1 MKSIL
6 LELEPSNKS
15 AFSRGWMMLVG
26 IVNVLQSFFQQNELR
41 YIDLAFGIVLMVGGF
56 YYWKLYEFKTV
67 AFDEV
72 GIKGKLRFRTT
83 IDIKWDD
90 VSRFELAIYA
100 ISLITKSGQKYEID
114 LSNITYQQ
122 HKEIKPQIVELAK
135 SKGIEVEAG

>member
-56 YYWKLYEFKTV
+56 YYWKLYELKTV

-135 SKGIEVEAG
+135 SKGIEVVAG

>member
-41 YIDLAFGIVLMVGGF
+41 YIDLAFGIVLMVSGF

>member
-135 SKGIEVEAG
+135 SKGIEVVAG

>member
-41 YIDLAFGIVLMVGGF
+41 YIDLAFGIVLMVSGF

-135 SKGIEVEAG
+135 SKGIEVVAG